1 MDTEKVKQLANNVR
15 QLIALHKEREENI
28 KKLIRMTLSF
38 IPGSKEYVKLNL
50 SRDPHQQK
58 QYAEKR
64 KQLIEALEDYI
75 NQGDNHVKS

>member
-50 SRDPHQQK
+50 SYDRYQQ
-58 QYAEKR
+58 QQHAEKR
-64 KQLIEALEDYI
+64 KQLIEALETYI
-75 NQGDNHVKS
+75 NQGDNHAKS

>member
-1 MDTEKVKQLANNVR
+1 MDTEKVKQLADNIK
-15 QLIALHKEREENI
+15 QLIALHKEREETV
-28 KKLIRMTLSF
+28 KELIRLTLRF
-38 IPGSKEYVKLNL
+38 MPGSKEYVKLNL

>member
-1 MDTEKVKQLANNVR
+1 MDTEKVKQLADNVK
-15 QLIALHKEREENI
+15 QLIALHKEREETV
-28 KKLIRMTLSF
+28 KELIRLTLRF
-38 IPGSKEYVKLNL
+38 LPGSKTYV
-50 SRDPHQQK
+50 SDRYQQQ